1 MRRKIETEE
10 RDNTTRASFV
20 CTQCGKTYTDLE
32 ADQLCDLTTGEFRC
46 NYCGDIV
53 EEESS
58 AGPKADS
65 RLVLAKFNEQIEPL
79 YLLLKE
85 VEDLNLSSELLEP
98 EPLDSVLP
106 GVKAEVEDANRQW
119 NSIDRNRGI
128 NNSYENM
135 LLKESSMTV
144 KIEESSSSIYQD
156 GKKDAGLLNGNADA
170 QPKKERPSWLTES
183 TIYDEDK
190 SAERSLDV
198 GQLNGGLTNG
208 IRVKSTNEADNSIL
222 NYFQQNG
229 INIESD
235 PVKDSLAKEILEALM
250 IYERPDE
257 NSSFKSNGL
266 TNGSA
271 VNHFGNDFHA
281 VGKYNGHHSSPGKYG
296 QMNGQAAH
304 LEADCYEFFRFPQT
318 HVNGKLVPINKVTE
332 DSLRLM
338 SQSERE
344 EFVKLSSEVYHLLY
358 D

>member
-106 GVKAEVEDANRQW
+106 SVKSESEEANKQW
-119 NSIDRNRGI
+119 HSIDRNRGI
-128 NNSYENM
+128 NSSYENM

-144 KIEESSSSIYQD
+144 KIEESASSIYQD
-156 GKKDAGLLNGNADA
+156 GKDASLLNGNADA
-170 QPKKERPSWLTES
+170 LPKKERPSWLTES
-183 TIYDEDK
+183 TIYDEHK
-190 SAERSLDV
+190 EAERSLDV
-198 GQLNGGLTNG
+198 GQMNGGLTNG
-208 IRVKSTNEADNSIL
+208 ITVKRENDNSIL

-229 INIESD
+229 IHIEAD
-235 PVKDSLAKEILEALM
+235 PAKESLAKEILEALM

-266 TNGSA
+266 SNGSA

-281 VGKYNGHHSSPGKYG
+281 AGKYNGHHSSPGKYG
-296 QMNGQAAH
+296 QMNGHTQ
-304 LEADCYEFFRFPQT
+304 ESDCYEFFRFPQT